1 MFKIGLAFVVR
12 VRTTCL
18 IKFSCL
24 QCVFPVSVAFNLICM
39 QAGGNTENENYSIKI
54 GEHEINILTEIRIL
68 DYYC

>member
-1 MFKIGLAFVVR
+1 MY
-12 VRTTCL
+12 
-18 IKFSCL
+18 S
-24 QCVFPVSVAFNLICM
+24 PVSVAFNLICM